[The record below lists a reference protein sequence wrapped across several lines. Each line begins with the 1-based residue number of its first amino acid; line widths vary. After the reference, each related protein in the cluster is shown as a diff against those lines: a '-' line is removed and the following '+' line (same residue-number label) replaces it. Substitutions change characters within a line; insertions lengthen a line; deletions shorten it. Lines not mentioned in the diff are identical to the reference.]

1 MNILSKNRYGCG
13 TAKRKGTCS
22 NLSTMA
28 ASEIEH
34 LVLDGL
40 QNRLLQSDMTKIFI
54 KEYFSELENIRTR
67 YRDKVR
73 SLAKEKGKLESQ
85 IKRLVEAI
93 ADGTVKNIGAVG
105 QKLSE
110 LERKLATLPNVNK
123 TEPREIDLQQQAT
136 ELYRSQ
142 IQNLAKTLNEED
154 TVREEGS
161 NALRQLIDRVCA
173 MPRSSTTGF
182 DLVLHGKLANAISM
196 AKNDNTGGGRGIR
209 TLDTVDRIHAF
220 QACAFSHSA
229 TPPVVGNYI
238 IITNN

>member
-1 MNILSKNRYGCG
+1 
-13 TAKRKGTCS
+13 
-22 NLSTMA
+22 MA

-73 SLAKEKGKLESQ
+73 SLAKEKGKLEAQ

-105 QKLSE
+105 QKLGE
-110 LERKLATLPNVNK
+110 LERKLATLPNLDK

-209 TLDTVDRIHAF
+209 TLDTVTRIL
-220 QACAFSHSA
+220 
-229 TPPVVGNYI
+229 I
-238 IITNN
+238 